1 MLTNSQKERRRCH
14 HLTSVVFSVI
24 IGVGGED
31 GMGKLVKSKKFQEMN
46 IAFALD
52 EGLASG
58 GGDGETRDHA
68 YSASQVPVF
77 YGERAIW

>member
-1 MLTNSQKERRRCH
+1 
-14 HLTSVVFSVI
+14 
-24 IGVGGED
+24 
-31 GMGKLVKSKKFQEMN
+31 MGKLVKSKKFQEMN